1 MPATT
6 QPQPDPSEAIR
17 LDCERALRRLD
28 ALIDERDDVLLRH
41 ARRFIRHARELAV
54 AQARPAYASSR

>member
-6 QPQPDPSEAIR
+6 QPQGDLSDAIR

-28 ALIDERDDVLLRH
+28 ALIDERDDVLLDH
-41 ARRFIRHARELAV
+41 ARRFIRHARDLAV

>member
-6 QPQPDPSEAIR
+6 EPGRDLSDAIR
-17 LDCERALRRLD
+17 LDCDRALRRLD

-41 ARRFIRHARELAV
+41 ARRFIRHARDLAV
-54 AQARPAYASSR
+54 AQARQPQLG